1 MDALHY
7 LKECLS
13 TNDEIESFLLHPSEN
28 ITGVYTFNQ
37 TQGRGQYG
45 NQWKISPNLNIAFS
59 VAINSAQIHLRDSF
73 FNYYTANSIRDFLA
87 NLTDNEVK
95 TKWPNDLILGN
106 KKIGGI
112 LIEKRKVH
120 GEWYYIIGL
129 GLNVLQE
136 SFPEVTN
143 AGSLLTQTGQEF
155 DLHTI
160 TEKLF
165 NFLYQRFTTI
175 PSETEILEQ
184 YNRHLYRKN
193 VISVFEKG
201 GEKQN
206 GIIQKADENGDL
218 WIDLED
224 DGLQKFYHKEI
235 KLLY

>member
-45 NQWKISPNLNIAFS
+45 NQWTIAPNLNIAFS

-73 FNYYTANSIRDFLA
+73 FNYYTANIIRDFLA

-95 TKWPNDLILGN
+95 TKWPNDLILRN

-136 SFPEVTN
+136 SFPEVSN
-143 AGSLLTQTGQEF
+143 AGSLFTQTGQEF
-155 DLHTI
+155 DLHPI
-160 TEKLF
+160 TEQLF
-165 NFLYQRFTTI
+165 NFVYQRFTTI
-175 PSETEILEQ
+175 PSETEILEH

-193 VISVFEKG
+193 VISVFEKEG
-201 GEKQN
+201 KKQN